1 MNIIAFDTSGRW
13 MTVAIMIENDVES
26 VQSFSSNKRGSDLLV
41 KKIDMILRFKNID
54 ISEINLIGCVTG
66 PGNFT
71 GLRSGIAVAKSLA
84 FSLSIPIVGLKYFEV
99 FNAER
104 PVTLLRNAR
113 KGWWY
118 VSSFD
123 GKAWSCYMQ
132 SSDSLNLKG
141 EVISEE
147 EIPGVNVPVVK
158 GPIFSGQDLLESVVR
173 SFQNNLNIYDHISV
187 KPYYLQ
193 KPVAQKTVEENL

>member
-13 MTVAIMIENDVES
+13 MTVAIMIENDIES

-84 FSLSIPIVGLKYFEV
+84 FSLSIPIVGLKYFEA

-123 GKAWSCYMQ
+123 GKTWSCYMQ

>member
-1 MNIIAFDTSGRW
+1 
-13 MTVAIMIENDVES
+13 MTVAIMAGDDIES
-26 VQSFSSNKRGSDLLV
+26 LQSFSSNKRGSDLLV
-41 KKIDMILRFKNID
+41 KKIDMILKIKKID
-54 ISEINLIGCVTG
+54 ISQIDLIGCVIG

-84 FSLSIPIVGLKYFEV
+84 FSLSIPIVGLKYYEV
-99 FNAER
+99 FRSER

-123 GKAWSCYMQ
+123 GKAWSCQMQ
-132 SSDSLNLKG
+132 PSDSLDLKG
-141 EVISEE
+141 EIISEE
-147 EIPGVNVPVVK
+147 KIPGASIVT
-158 GPIFSGQDLLESVVR
+158 GPIFSGYDLIESVVR
-173 SFQNNLNIYDHISV
+173 SFQSNSNIYDHISV

-193 KPVAQKTVEENL
+193 KPVAQKAAEENL